1 MTEADAL
8 WQRPFFSEISVVS
21 EGHAVMPCL
30 VRGICLCNDTNML
43 TLVKTHHSPV
53 ASLDRPS
60 TDELCRDIESKSN
73 PSQQMTGSS
82 QPSLFKRKSSF
93 ISNTGKLFWD
103 LGASSWQQKQLWTL
117 PQRKKRIIKKTVKV
131 INFSFKSTSGVH
143 LLLCLGLMFGGPLP
157 HVHSE
162 VGLFFFFFLFWKAAE
177 MWSTVLGQYLG
188 VFVA

>member
-1 MTEADAL
+1 MTEAAAL

-73 PSQQMTGSS
+73 PSN
-82 QPSLFKRKSSF
+82 K
-93 ISNTGKLFWD
+93 
-103 LGASSWQQKQLWTL
+103 
-117 PQRKKRIIKKTVKV
+117 
-131 INFSFKSTSGVH
+131 
-143 LLLCLGLMFGGPLP
+143 
-157 HVHSE
+157 
-162 VGLFFFFFLFWKAAE
+162 
-177 MWSTVLGQYLG
+177 
-188 VFVA
+188 